1 MLIVKTEGKKIE
13 NALKEFKR
21 KVDRTKT
28 MKKYRSKMEYEKP
41 SVKKRN
47 SKRTAIRTQ
56 KYILNNNDESN
67 NI

>member
-21 KVDRTKT
+21 KVDRTKI
-28 MKKYRSKMEYEKP
+28 MKKYRSKTEYEKP

-47 SKRTAIRTQ
+47 SKRTSIRTQ